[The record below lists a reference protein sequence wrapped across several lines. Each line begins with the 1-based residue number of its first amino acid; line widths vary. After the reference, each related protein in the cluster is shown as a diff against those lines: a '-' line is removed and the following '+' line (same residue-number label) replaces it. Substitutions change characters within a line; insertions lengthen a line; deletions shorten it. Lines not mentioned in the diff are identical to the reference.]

1 MRPFAQRCT
10 KRLQHVIFFFFFLH
24 SSSQQDKLMAVRE
37 QHFTQW
43 LTDRSL
49 ALPDKQEL
57 SGGEWASSSQLFV
70 FFCALCLTF
79 WFIRHTH
86 THTRTHTHAHTHK
99 KKHVLVLCS
108 SAFVHQFSEGPVQ
121 INYSSCIVVFLILT
135 VKVTLL
141 SPTVLKAIHE
151 LHDDSC
157 RRRELW
163 HHSSQ
168 WGSKSRDV
176 DVW

>member
-1 MRPFAQRCT
+1 MHKKAAACH
-10 KRLQHVIFFFFFLH
+10 LFFFFTLFLTTRQTNGCPRTTFH
-24 SSSQQDKLMAVRE
+24 PVTHWSQS
-37 QHFTQW
+37 
-43 LTDRSL
+43 RSAWQTG
-49 ALPDKQEL
+49 ALGGWMGFLL
-57 SGGEWASSSQLFV
+57 S
-70 FFCALCLTF
+70 ALCVFLCSLSDVLIHKT
-79 WFIRHTH
+79 HTH
-86 THTRTHTHAHTHK
+86 THTHTHAHTHTHT

-151 LHDDSC
+151 LRDDSC
-157 RRRELW
+157 RRREMW